1 MSDEK
6 KVSTTELE
14 RQIFEKEEIKVV
26 IRAARGEMFPSYPY
40 QRKMSQNSTVTEWTD
55 SRIKPLLGDTEF
67 EIVRGDGNSPH
78 GRSKMETVR
87 NSYKD

>member
-1 MSDEK
+1 MDDEK

-26 IRAARGEMFPSYPY
+26 IRATREETFPSYPY
-40 QRKMSQNSTVTEWTD
+40 QRKMSQNATVTEWMD
-55 SRIKPLLGDTEF
+55 SRLKPLLGNTEF